1 MKKTYINPETIVVD
15 LMPVRRFMLE
25 TSESLPDPG
34 EGQFTKGYSDAGSS
48 DNTGSKNIWDE
59 EW

>member
-34 EGQFTKGYSDAGSS
+34 EGQFAKELYDTDSS
-48 DNTGSKNIWDE
+48 DNTGRKNVWDE